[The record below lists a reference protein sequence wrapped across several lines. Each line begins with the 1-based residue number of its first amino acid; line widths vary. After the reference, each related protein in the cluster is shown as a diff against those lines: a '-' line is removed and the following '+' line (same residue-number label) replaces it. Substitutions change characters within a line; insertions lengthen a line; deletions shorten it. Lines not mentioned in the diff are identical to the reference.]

1 MKNREVLKL
10 LQNLP
15 ENTKGYIDS
24 KVPKTYAG
32 SNTAGGVATQ
42 AAKTTGTLT
51 IQTNGTNAGTF
62 NGSANKTIN
71 ITVASIGAASS
82 THTHSN
88 YALTSHTHLYAG
100 SSTAGG
106 VATEAAKTTGNLT
119 IKTNGTDALSFNG
132 SASKSLDITVD
143 SIGAATANHSHS
155 NYALASHTHLYAA
168 SKTAG
173 GVATEA
179 AKTTGTLTIQTN
191 GVSAITFNG
200 SANKSLDITPA
211 SIGAAT
217 SDHTHSNYAL
227 VSHTHNYA
235 GSKTSGGAATEAAK
249 TTGTLTLQTNGT
261 NAGTFNG
268 SANKTVN
275 ITATSIGAATSD
287 HTHSNYALTTHTHP
301 YAGSDTAGGVAT
313 EAAKTTG
320 TLTIQTNGT
329 NAGTFNGSA
338 NKSIN
343 INPANIG
350 AATVDH
356 THSNYATTSHSH
368 GLLNFTLCKE
378 LANTTTGGW
387 SLLNNTYEGFLLM
400 SLRTNANAPNWLVGN
415 YASGIAFGGSDTKGV
430 ISVAYQSPLIRFA
443 GGNGEEP
450 KWNLALTGSNGGYYD
465 LNNFATK
472 SSLSGYATASHTHN
486 YAGSSSAGGVATEA
500 AKTTG
505 TLTIQTDGT
514 SAGAFN
520 GSANKTINIT
530 AASIGAAA
538 SNHTH
543 SNYLTP
549 NALNNYV
556 TTSVLSNY
564 ASKNDLSNYATKA
577 DLGNINAILDEING
591 VSL

>member
-24 KVPKTYAG
+24 KVPKKYAG
-32 SNTAGGVATQ
+32 SD
-42 AAKTTGTLT
+42 
-51 IQTNGTNAGTF
+51 
-62 NGSANKTIN
+62 
-71 ITVASIGAASS
+71 
-82 THTHSN
+82 
-88 YALTSHTHLYAG
+88 
-100 SSTAGG
+100 TAGG
-106 VATEAAKTTGNLT
+106 VATEAAKLSNGLLIVCGAMQGGQRTQF
-119 IKTNGTDALSFNG
+119 NGT
-132 SASKSLDITVD
+132 SAQTVIINPA
-143 SIGAATANHSHS
+143 SIGAAYSDHDH
-155 NYALASHTHLYAA
+155 NYAG

-173 GVATEA
+173 GTATEA

-261 NAGTFNG
+261 SAGTFNG

-275 ITATSIGAATSD
+275 ITATNIGAAASNHTHSEYASVSHTHLYAGSTTAGGVATEAAKTSGTLSIKTNGTNALTFNGNANKSLDITPAGIGAATTN
-287 HTHSNYALTTHTHP
+287 HTHSGYASASHTHP
-301 YAGSDTAGGVAT
+301 YAGSSTAGGIAT
-313 EAAKTTG
+313 QAAKTTG
-320 TLTIQTNGT
+320 TLTIQTNG
-329 NAGTFNGSA
+329 
-338 NKSIN
+338 
-343 INPANIG
+343 
-350 AATVDH
+350 
-356 THSNYATTSHSH
+356 
-368 GLLNFTLCKE
+368 
-378 LANTTTGGW
+378 
-387 SLLNNTYEGFLLM
+387 
-400 SLRTNANAPNWLVGN
+400 
-415 YASGIAFGGSDTKGV
+415 SDM
-430 ISVAYQSPLIRFA
+430 ISF
-443 GGNGEEP
+443 
-450 KWNLALTGSNGGYYD
+450 D
-465 LNNFATK
+465 
-472 SSLSGYATASHTHN
+472 
-486 YAGSSSAGGVATEA
+486 
-500 AKTTG
+500 
-505 TLTIQTDGT
+505 
-514 SAGAFN
+514 

-549 NALNNYV
+549 SALNNYV

-577 DLGNINAILDEING
+577 DLGNIDDILDSING

>member
-62 NGSANKTIN
+62 NGSANKSIN

-100 SSTAGG
+100 SS
-106 VATEAAKTTGNLT
+106 
-119 IKTNGTDALSFNG
+119 
-132 SASKSLDITVD
+132 
-143 SIGAATANHSHS
+143 
-155 NYALASHTHLYAA
+155 
-168 SKTAG
+168 TAG

-249 TTGTLTLQTNGT
+249 TTGTLTL
-261 NAGTFNG
+261 
-268 SANKTVN
+268 
-275 ITATSIGAATSD
+275 
-287 HTHSNYALTTHTHP
+287 
-301 YAGSDTAGGVAT
+301 
-313 EAAKTTG
+313 
-320 TLTIQTNGT
+320 QTNGT

>member
-24 KVPKTYAG
+24 KVPK
-32 SNTAGGVATQ
+32 
-42 AAKTTGTLT
+42 K
-51 IQTNGTNAGTF
+51 
-62 NGSANKTIN
+62 
-71 ITVASIGAASS
+71 
-82 THTHSN
+82 
-88 YALTSHTHLYAG
+88 YAG

-106 VATEAAKTTGNLT
+106 VATEAAKLS
-119 IKTNGTDALSFNG
+119 NGLLIVCGAMQGGQRTQYNG
-132 SASKSLDITVD
+132 SSAQTVIINPS
-143 SIGAATANHSHS
+143 SIGAAYSDHDH
-155 NYALASHTHLYAA
+155 NYAG

-173 GVATEA
+173 GAATEA

-235 GSKTSGGAATEAAK
+235 GST
-249 TTGTLTLQTNGT
+249 
-261 NAGTFNG
+261 
-268 SANKTVN
+268 
-275 ITATSIGAATSD
+275 
-287 HTHSNYALTTHTHP
+287 
-301 YAGSDTAGGVAT
+301 TAGGVANQ
-313 EAAKTTG
+313 AAKTTG

-329 NAGTFNGSA
+329 SAGTFNGSA

-343 INPANIG
+343 ITPANIG
-350 AATVDH
+350 AATSDH
-356 THSNYATTSHSH
+356 THSNYATASHSH
-368 GLLNFTLCKE
+368 GLLNSTFCKE
-378 LANTTTGGW
+378 LGNVTTGGW
-387 SLLNNTYEGFLLM
+387 SLLNDTYEGFLLM

-450 KWNLALTGSNGGYYD
+450 KWNLALTGNNGGYYD

-486 YAGSSSAGGVATEA
+486 YAGSSTAGGVATEA

-505 TLTIQTDGT
+505 TLTIQTNGT

-543 SNYLTP
+543 SDYLTP
-549 NALNNYV
+549 SALNNYV

-577 DLGNINAILDEING
+577 DLGNIDDILDSING

>member
-24 KVPKTYAG
+24 KVPKKYAG
-32 SNTAGGVATQ
+32 SD
-42 AAKTTGTLT
+42 
-51 IQTNGTNAGTF
+51 
-62 NGSANKTIN
+62 
-71 ITVASIGAASS
+71 
-82 THTHSN
+82 
-88 YALTSHTHLYAG
+88 
-100 SSTAGG
+100 TAGG
-106 VATEAAKTTGNLT
+106 VATEAAKLS
-119 IKTNGTDALSFNG
+119 NGLLIVCGAMQGGQRTQYNG
-132 SASKSLDITVD
+132 SSSQTVIINPS
-143 SIGAATANHSHS
+143 SIGAA
-155 NYALASHTHLYAA
+155 Y
-168 SKTAG
+168 
-173 GVATEA
+173 
-179 AKTTGTLTIQTN
+179 
-191 GVSAITFNG
+191 
-200 SANKSLDITPA
+200 
-211 SIGAAT
+211 
-217 SDHTHSNYAL
+217 SDHD
-227 VSHTHNYA
+227 HNYA
-235 GSKTSGGAATEAAK
+235 GSKT
-249 TTGTLTLQTNGT
+249 
-261 NAGTFNG
+261 
-268 SANKTVN
+268 
-275 ITATSIGAATSD
+275 
-287 HTHSNYALTTHTHP
+287 
-301 YAGSDTAGGVAT
+301 AGGTAT

-329 NAGTFNGSA
+329 SAGTFNGSA

-343 INPANIG
+343 ITPANIG

-356 THSNYATTSHSH
+356 THSNYATASHSH
-368 GLLNFTLCKE
+368 GLLNSTFCKE
-378 LANTTTGGW
+378 LGNVTTGGW
-387 SLLNNTYEGFLLM
+387 SLLNDTYEGFLLM

-450 KWNLALTGSNGGYYD
+450 KWNLALTGNNGGYYD

-486 YAGSSSAGGVATEA
+486 YAGSSTAGGVATEA

-505 TLTIQTDGT
+505 TLTIQTNGT

-530 AASIGAAA
+530 AASIGAAT
-538 SNHTH
+538 SDHTH

-549 NALNNYV
+549 SALNNYV
-556 TTSVLSNY
+556 TTSVLSNYASKNDLSNY

>member
-24 KVPKTYAG
+24 KVPKKYAG
-32 SNTAGGVATQ
+32 SD
-42 AAKTTGTLT
+42 
-51 IQTNGTNAGTF
+51 
-62 NGSANKTIN
+62 
-71 ITVASIGAASS
+71 
-82 THTHSN
+82 
-88 YALTSHTHLYAG
+88 
-100 SSTAGG
+100 TAGG
-106 VATEAAKTTGNLT
+106 VATEAAKLS
-119 IKTNGTDALSFNG
+119 NGLLIVCGAMQGGQRTQYNG
-132 SASKSLDITVD
+132 SSSQTVIINPA
-143 SIGAATANHSHS
+143 SIGAAYSDHDH
-155 NYALASHTHLYAA
+155 NYAG

-173 GVATEA
+173 GTATEA

-200 SANKSLDITPA
+200 SVNKSLDITPA

-235 GSKTSGGAATEAAK
+235 GST
-249 TTGTLTLQTNGT
+249 
-261 NAGTFNG
+261 
-268 SANKTVN
+268 
-275 ITATSIGAATSD
+275 
-287 HTHSNYALTTHTHP
+287 
-301 YAGSDTAGGVAT
+301 TAGGVAT
-313 EAAKTTG
+313 QAAKTTG

-329 NAGTFNGSA
+329 SAGTFNGSA

-343 INPANIG
+343 ITPANIG
-350 AATVDH
+350 AATSDH
-356 THSNYATTSHSH
+356 THSNYATVSHSH
-368 GLLNFTLCKE
+368 GLLNSTFCKE
-378 LANTTTGGW
+378 LGNVTTGGW
-387 SLLNNTYEGFLLM
+387 SLLNDTYEGFLLM

-450 KWNLALTGSNGGYYD
+450 KWNLALTGNNGGYYD

-486 YAGSSSAGGVATEA
+486 YAGSSTAGGVATEA

-505 TLTIQTDGT
+505 TLTIQTNGT

-538 SNHTH
+538 SDHTH

-549 NALNNYV
+549 SALNNYV

>member
-24 KVPKTYAG
+24 KVPKKYAG
-32 SNTAGGVATQ
+32 SD
-42 AAKTTGTLT
+42 
-51 IQTNGTNAGTF
+51 
-62 NGSANKTIN
+62 
-71 ITVASIGAASS
+71 
-82 THTHSN
+82 
-88 YALTSHTHLYAG
+88 
-100 SSTAGG
+100 TAGG
-106 VATEAAKTTGNLT
+106 VATEAAKLSNGLLIVCGAMQGGQRTQF
-119 IKTNGTDALSFNG
+119 NGT
-132 SASKSLDITVD
+132 SAQTVIINPA
-143 SIGAATANHSHS
+143 SIGAAYSDHDH
-155 NYALASHTHLYAA
+155 NYAG

-173 GVATEA
+173 GAATEA

-261 NAGTFNG
+261 SAGTFNG

-275 ITATSIGAATSD
+275 ITATNIGAAASNHSHSEYASVS
-287 HTHSNYALTTHTHP
+287 HTHL
-301 YAGSDTAGGVAT
+301 YAGSATAGGVAT
-313 EAAKTTG
+313 EAAKTSG
-320 TLTIQTNGT
+320 TLSIKTNGT
-329 NAGTFNGSA
+329 NALTFNGNA
-338 NKSIN
+338 NKSLDIT
-343 INPANIG
+343 PAGIG
-350 AATVDH
+350 AATANH
-356 THSNYATTSHSH
+356 THS
-368 GLLNFTLCKE
+368 G
-378 LANTTTGGW
+378 
-387 SLLNNTYEGFLLM
+387 
-400 SLRTNANAPNWLVGN
+400 
-415 YASGIAFGGSDTKGV
+415 YAS
-430 ISVAYQSPLIRFA
+430 
-443 GGNGEEP
+443 
-450 KWNLALTGSNGGYYD
+450 
-465 LNNFATK
+465 
-472 SSLSGYATASHTHN
+472 ASHTHP
-486 YAGSSSAGGVATEA
+486 YAGSSTAGGVATEA

-505 TLTIQTDGT
+505 TLTIQTDGVN
-514 SAGAFN
+514 AGTFN
-520 GSANKTINIT
+520 GSSNKTVNIT

-538 SNHTH
+538 SDHTH

-549 NALNNYV
+549 SALNNYV

-577 DLGNINAILDEING
+577 DLGNIDDILDSING

>member
-24 KVPKTYAG
+24 KVPKKYAG
-32 SNTAGGVATQ
+32 SD
-42 AAKTTGTLT
+42 
-51 IQTNGTNAGTF
+51 
-62 NGSANKTIN
+62 
-71 ITVASIGAASS
+71 
-82 THTHSN
+82 
-88 YALTSHTHLYAG
+88 
-100 SSTAGG
+100 TAGG
-106 VATEAAKTTGNLT
+106 VATEAAKLS
-119 IKTNGTDALSFNG
+119 NGLLIVCGAMQGGQRTQYNG
-132 SASKSLDITVD
+132 SSSQTVIINPS
-143 SIGAATANHSHS
+143 SIGAAYSDHDH
-155 NYALASHTHLYAA
+155 NYAG

-173 GVATEA
+173 GTATEA

-191 GVSAITFNG
+191 GVSSITFNG

-275 ITATSIGAATSD
+275 ITATSIGAAASN
-287 HTHSNYALTTHTHP
+287 HTHSEYASVSHTHL
-301 YAGSDTAGGVAT
+301 YAGSATVGGVAT
-313 EAAKTTG
+313 EAAKTSG

-329 NAGTFNGSA
+329 SAGTFNGSA

-343 INPANIG
+343 ITPANIG

-356 THSNYATTSHSH
+356 THSNYATTLHSH

-430 ISVAYQSPLIRFA
+430 ISVAYQSPLVRFA

-450 KWNLALTGSNGGYYD
+450 KWYFGLTGSNGGYYD
-465 LNNFATK
+465 MDNFATK

-486 YAGSSSAGGVATEA
+486 YAGSSSAGGIATQA

-505 TLTIQTDGT
+505 TLTIQTNGV
-514 SAGAFN
+514 SAITFN
-520 GSANKTINIT
+520 GSANKSLDIT

-538 SNHTH
+538 SDHTH

-549 NALNNYV
+549 SALNNYV

-577 DLGNINAILDEING
+577 DLGNIDDILDSING

>member
-24 KVPKTYAG
+24 KVPKKYAG
-32 SNTAGGVATQ
+32 SD
-42 AAKTTGTLT
+42 
-51 IQTNGTNAGTF
+51 
-62 NGSANKTIN
+62 
-71 ITVASIGAASS
+71 
-82 THTHSN
+82 
-88 YALTSHTHLYAG
+88 
-100 SSTAGG
+100 TAGG
-106 VATEAAKTTGNLT
+106 VATEAAKLS
-119 IKTNGTDALSFNG
+119 NGLLIVCGAMQGGQRTQYNG
-132 SASKSLDITVD
+132 SSAQTVIINPS
-143 SIGAATANHSHS
+143 SIGAAYSDHDH
-155 NYALASHTHLYAA
+155 NYAG

-173 GVATEA
+173 GTATEA

-275 ITATSIGAATSD
+275 ITAANIGAAASN
-287 HTHSNYALTTHTHP
+287 HTHSEYASVSHTHL
-301 YAGSDTAGGVAT
+301 YAGSATAGGVAT
-313 EAAKTTG
+313 EAAKTSG
-320 TLTIQTNGT
+320 TLSIKTNGT
-329 NAGTFNGSA
+329 NALTFNGNA
-338 NKSIN
+338 NKSLDIT
-343 INPANIG
+343 PAGIG
-350 AATVDH
+350 AATANH
-356 THSNYATTSHSH
+356 THS
-368 GLLNFTLCKE
+368 G
-378 LANTTTGGW
+378 
-387 SLLNNTYEGFLLM
+387 
-400 SLRTNANAPNWLVGN
+400 
-415 YASGIAFGGSDTKGV
+415 YAS
-430 ISVAYQSPLIRFA
+430 
-443 GGNGEEP
+443 
-450 KWNLALTGSNGGYYD
+450 
-465 LNNFATK
+465 
-472 SSLSGYATASHTHN
+472 ASHTHP
-486 YAGSSSAGGVATEA
+486 YAGSSTAGGVATEA

-505 TLTIQTDGT
+505 TLTIQTDGVN
-514 SAGAFN
+514 AGTFN
-520 GSANKTINIT
+520 GSSNKTVNIT

-538 SNHTH
+538 SDHTH

-549 NALNNYV
+549 SALNNYV

-577 DLGNINAILDEING
+577 DLGNIDDILDSING

>member
-32 SNTAGGVATQ
+32 SSTAGGIATQ

-51 IQTNGTNAGTF
+51 IQTNGTSAGTF
-62 NGSANKTIN
+62 NGNANKTIN
-71 ITVASIGAASS
+71 
-82 THTHSN
+82 
-88 YALTSHTHLYAG
+88 
-100 SSTAGG
+100 
-106 VATEAAKTTGNLT
+106 
-119 IKTNGTDALSFNG
+119 
-132 SASKSLDITVD
+132 
-143 SIGAATANHSHS
+143 
-155 NYALASHTHLYAA
+155 
-168 SKTAG
+168 
-173 GVATEA
+173 
-179 AKTTGTLTIQTN
+179 
-191 GVSAITFNG
+191 
-200 SANKSLDITPA
+200 ITPA

-217 SDHTHSNYAL
+217 SGHTHSNYAL
-227 VSHTHNYA
+227 VSHTHLYA
-235 GSKTSGGAATEAAK
+235 GSDTAGGIATEAAK
-249 TTGTLTLQTNGT
+249 TTGTMTLQINGVD
-261 NAGTFNG
+261 GLTFNG
-268 SANKTVN
+268 SANKSLD
-275 ITATSIGAATSD
+275 ISPDSIGAATTD

-301 YAGSDTAGGVAT
+301 YAGSKTSGGAAN

-329 NAGTFNGSA
+329 SAGTFNGSA
-338 NKSIN
+338 NKTIN
-343 INPANIG
+343 ITAANIG
-350 AATVDH
+350 AATANH
-356 THSNYATTSHSH
+356 THSGYASVTHTHNYAASTASGGPAIEASKTTGTLTIQTNGTSAGTFNGSANKTINITPDNIGAATVNHAHSNYLTASALNNYVTTSVLSNYATASHSH

-400 SLRTNANAPNWLVGN
+400 SLRTNANAPDWLIGN
-415 YASGIAFGGSDTKGV
+415 YSSGIAFGGSDTKGV

-443 GGNGEEP
+443 GGNGDEP
-450 KWNLALTGSNGGYYD
+450 KWSLALTGNNGGYYD

-486 YAGSSSAGGVATEA
+486 YAGSSSAGGIATQA

-514 SAGAFN
+514 SAGVFN

-549 NALNNYV
+549 SALNNYV

-577 DLGNINAILDEING
+577 DLGNIDAILDEING

>member
-24 KVPKTYAG
+24 KVPKKYAG
-32 SNTAGGVATQ
+32 SD
-42 AAKTTGTLT
+42 
-51 IQTNGTNAGTF
+51 
-62 NGSANKTIN
+62 
-71 ITVASIGAASS
+71 
-82 THTHSN
+82 
-88 YALTSHTHLYAG
+88 
-100 SSTAGG
+100 TAGG
-106 VATEAAKTTGNLT
+106 VATEAAKLS
-119 IKTNGTDALSFNG
+119 NGLLIVCGAMQGGQRTQYNG
-132 SASKSLDITVD
+132 SSSQTVIINPS
-143 SIGAATANHSHS
+143 SIGAAYSDHDH
-155 NYALASHTHLYAA
+155 NYAG

-173 GVATEA
+173 GTATEA

-275 ITATSIGAATSD
+275 ITAANIGAAASN
-287 HTHSNYALTTHTHP
+287 HTHSEYASVSHTHL
-301 YAGSDTAGGVAT
+301 YAGSATAGGVAT
-313 EAAKTTG
+313 EAAKTSG
-320 TLTIQTNGT
+320 TLSIKTNGT
-329 NAGTFNGSA
+329 NALTFNGNA
-338 NKSIN
+338 NKSLDIT
-343 INPANIG
+343 PAGIG
-350 AATVDH
+350 AATANH
-356 THSNYATTSHSH
+356 THS
-368 GLLNFTLCKE
+368 G
-378 LANTTTGGW
+378 
-387 SLLNNTYEGFLLM
+387 
-400 SLRTNANAPNWLVGN
+400 
-415 YASGIAFGGSDTKGV
+415 YAS
-430 ISVAYQSPLIRFA
+430 
-443 GGNGEEP
+443 
-450 KWNLALTGSNGGYYD
+450 
-465 LNNFATK
+465 
-472 SSLSGYATASHTHN
+472 ASHTHP
-486 YAGSSSAGGVATEA
+486 YAGSSTAGGVATEA

-505 TLTIQTDGT
+505 TLTIQTDGVN
-514 SAGAFN
+514 AGTFN
-520 GSANKTINIT
+520 GSSNKTVNIT

-538 SNHTH
+538 SDHTH

-549 NALNNYV
+549 SALNNYV

-577 DLGNINAILDEING
+577 DLGNIDDILDSING